1 MPIPSQNEILV
12 PFLEI
17 LRDGQLHTRAQIIND
32 LAKRFNLTQEELNDT
47 SGKHFTI
54 VNRVGWCDVYFSK
67 AGFIGKE
74 KHAKNNMKDA
84 FRITIMGQN
93 QLSLH
98 AQRINVGYL
107 QSFYQGKIY
116 RGAGSSD
123 KTSDAELDL
132 FDRLN
137 ELPAPFQAFHSI
149 TWVGQGNRTVGE
161 IDFLIAHPDY
171 GILILEAKG
180 GDISIQREGNQN
192 VWYSRDYYGN
202 LHKISDPCQQAER
215 NRRELGEYLRRNL
228 DTKRYKYA
236 VFPAIAVPDSQ
247 VDKDIRMDCREAMFI
262 DHRHL
267 NDLPN
272 RLLSIFKYW
281 QYHADADNQQM
292 DGQLAID
299 ALVEALVP
307 TRTLRPRIGDV
318 FERERVKIEEL
329 TQQQFRVLN
338 SLRRHRRAII
348 VGGAGTGKTML
359 AMEKAQQLAED
370 NMRVL
375 FLAYN
380 RNIVSWIDR
389 NLSDEHIT
397 VSTYHSLTGNLQKKS
412 GINRSR
418 GMDWDSFT
426 NEAPDLLLE
435 SSDVL
440 RSISPENLWD
450 AIVVDEA
457 QDFEDAMWIPVPDL
471 LKDPENGILYIFF
484 DDNQRLYT
492 QISNIP
498 IDTQP
503 FYLTDNCR
511 NTQRIHTTMIP
522 YAVTDDEIYC
532 DGPQGRDAEIIPITD
547 KQSAQKEL
555 QSVLH
560 RLVRQEN
567 VPPEDIIVLTPLS
580 DRNSMWKSDLI
591 LGNFALTWDMQT
603 EMNMAVRVCT
613 IYSFKGLES
622 AVVIL
627 TELDKLRS
635 DIASQLLYVG
645 LSRARHHVVVLG
657 ELPEP
662 DHNQPNEV

>member
-1 MPIPSQNEILV
+1 MPIPSQNAILV
-12 PFLEI
+12 PFLET
-17 LRDGQLHTRAQIIND
+17 LHDGQPHTRAQI
-32 LAKRFNLTQEELNDT
+32 LEALSKRFNLTDTELAMKRGNQ
-47 SGKHFTI
+47 
-54 VNRVGWCDVYFSK
+54 RVIMSRIGWCDAYFNKADFISK
-67 AGFIGKE
+67 E
-74 KHAKNNMKDA
+74 NHPRDNMQDV
-84 FRITIMGQN
+84 FRITMTGQN
-93 QLSLH
+93 QLNRH
-98 AQRINVGYL
+98 IQRIDVAYL
-107 QSFYQGKIY
+107 QSFYQGKVY

-123 KTSDAELDL
+123 TTSDAELDL

-137 ELPAPFQAFHSI
+137 KLPDPFQAFHSI

-171 GILILEAKG
+171 GVLVLEVKG
-180 GDISIQREGNQN
+180 GDITVEREGNRN
-192 VWYSRDYYGN
+192 IWYSRDYYGN
-202 LHKISDPCQQAER
+202 IHEIGDPCQQGER

-236 VFPAIAVPDSQ
+236 VFPAVAVPDSQ
-247 VDKDIRMDCREAMFI
+247 VDKDIRMDCRASMFI

-267 NDLPN
+267 DDLPD

-281 QYHADADNQQM
+281 QYHADANNQTM

-299 ALVEALVP
+299 ALVDALVP
-307 TRTLRPRIGDV
+307 TRKLRPRIGDV

-338 SLRRHRRAII
+338 SLRRHRRAVI

-370 NMRVL
+370 DMRVL

-389 NLSDEHIT
+389 NLSDERIT
-397 VSTYHSLTGNLQKKS
+397 VSTYHSLTGTLQKDA
-412 GINRSR
+412 GLHRNRDL
-418 GMDWDSFT
+418 DWDTFT
-426 NEAPDLLLE
+426 SRAPDLLLE
-435 SSDVL
+435 AAEAIRL
-440 RSISPENLWD
+440 TAPEKLWD
-450 AIVVDEA
+450 AIIIDEA
-457 QDFEDAMWIPVPDL
+457 QDFEDAMWIPIPDL

-498 IDTQP
+498 MDTQP

-532 DGPQGRDAEIIPITD
+532 DGPQGRDVEIIPVAD
-547 KQSAQKEL
+547 KQSEQKEL

-560 RLVRQEN
+560 RLVQKEN
-567 VPPEDIIVLTPLS
+567 IRPEDIIVLTPLS
-580 DRNSMWKSDLI
+580 DRYSVWKSDLI

-603 EMNMAVRVCT
+603 EMNMAIRVCT

-627 TELDKLRS
+627 TELDKLRT

-645 LSRARHHVVVLG
+645 LSRARHHAIVLG

-662 DHNQPNEV
+662 DHHPDEA